1 MVVISQ
7 LFVLVGVNTN
17 GLRSATVSEEE
28 PDEQDEGGVGTA
40 VLALIVGLLVPIFFN
55 SFVWGQDT
63 VVFVLV
69 LVAFAGAL
77 FYGSSMLN
85 MTGGVSL
92 GVGVVMAST
101 AAMSWWLA
109 GVGTAVAALALARY
123 AYADQALT
131 QREAEGLE
139 PQTPTA

>member
-1 MVVISQ
+1 MD
-7 LFVLVGVNTN
+7 

-28 PDEQDEGGVGTA
+28 PDEQGEGGIGTA
-40 VLALIVGLLVPIFFN
+40 VLALIVGLLVPLFFN

-85 MTGGVSL
+85 MTGGVAL

-123 AYADQALT
+123 AYADQVLT
-131 QREAEGLE
+131 QRETEGLE
-139 PQTPTA
+139 PQPQTPTAHPAE

>member
-1 MVVISQ
+1 M
-7 LFVLVGVNTN
+7 
-17 GLRSATVSEEE
+17 
-28 PDEQDEGGVGTA
+28 
-40 VLALIVGLLVPIFFN
+40 IVGLLVPIFFN

-69 LVAFAGAL
+69 LEAFAGAL